1 MEKFKQQAIAMEAAG
16 ELLLDK
22 GVSVASGPT
31 GSSWSEISKMEG
43 LSQLGS
49 LEKFGS
55 SEGQ

>member
-1 MEKFKQQAIAMEAAG
+1 MEAAG

-49 LEKFGS
+49 LQKFGS